1 MKSLTIILFLAFGC
15 TCLAQTPLSL
25 QQAVEQATRHRA
37 EIASAARRVEAGEEL
52 RRQSQAFP
60 NPRLFLQT
68 EDIRTPSN
76 FDFARDSETYGY
88 LSQIVETSGA
98 RRARIELA
106 SADSRLLAL
115 DLEQVRREIGFR
127 VRDAYWQA
135 LSAQI
140 AHGLYQESDTYFQEV
155 VQYHEAR
162 FHEGKLAEVDLLR
175 IQLQAQQIHAGLSNA
190 ELEEQKAQLALA
202 LEMGVSP
209 AGPWMLTEKFDQLE
223 TPRQPGNQTEPQTA
237 VRIANENVGVAEARE
252 SQERAKGR
260 PDLNMLFGYK
270 RDIGLNTAILGLQLN
285 LPLFDRN
292 RAATAAASEEIESAK
307 SSLDA
312 TRFLVGSELSLAR
325 REYAS
330 RLQQVNEVF
339 TPLRERAE
347 QIADVTR
354 AAYMQGGL
362 DLLRLI
368 DAERLRV
375 DAQLAWVDALNRYH
389 VSVVELERAE
399 GVEP

>member
-1 MKSLTIILFLAFGC
+1 MKSLTTILFLALGC
-15 TCLAQTPLSL
+15 TRLAQTPLSL
-25 QQAVEQATRHRA
+25 QQAVEQAMRHRA
-37 EIASAARRVEAGEEL
+37 EIASAARRVAAGEDL
-52 RRQSQAFP
+52 HRQSKTFP

-68 EDIRTPSN
+68 EDIRTSSN

-88 LSQIVETSGA
+88 LSQIIETSGA

-106 SADSRLLAL
+106 SADSRLSAL

-127 VRDAYWQA
+127 VRAAYWQA

-140 AHGLYQESDTYFQEV
+140 AHSLYQESDTYFQEV

-175 IQLQAQQIHAGLSNA
+175 IQLQGQQIHAGLSNA
-190 ELEEQKAQLALA
+190 ELEEQRAQLALA
-202 LEMGVSP
+202 REMGVSR
-209 AGPWMLTEKFDQLE
+209 AGPWTLTEKFDQLE
-223 TPRQPGNQTEPQTA
+223 TPRHSGDQAEPQTA
-237 VRIANENVGVAEARE
+237 VRIANENVSVAQARE

-260 PDLNMLFGYK
+260 PDLNVLFGYK
-270 RDIGLNTAILGLQLN
+270 RDIGFNTAIFGLQLN

-307 SSLDA
+307 SSLEA
-312 TRFLVGSELSLAR
+312 TTFLVDSELSLAR

-339 TPLRERAE
+339 TPLRKRAE

-354 AAYMQGGL
+354 AAYTQGGL

-389 VSVVELERAE
+389 LSVVELERAE

>member
-1 MKSLTIILFLAFGC
+1 MKSLTTLAFLVCGSA
-15 TCLAQTPLSL
+15 CLGQTPLSL
-25 QQAVEQATRHRA
+25 QQAVEQANRHRA
-37 EIASAARRVEAGEEL
+37 EIASAARRVGASEDL
-52 RRQSQAFP
+52 RRQSQAFL

-68 EDIRTPSN
+68 EDVRTSSN
-76 FDFARDSETYGY
+76 FDFAQDSETFGY
-88 LSQIVETSGA
+88 LSQIIETSGA

-106 SADSRLLAL
+106 SADSRLSSL
-115 DLEQVRREIGFR
+115 DLEQVRREIGFG
-127 VRDAYWQA
+127 VREAYWKA

-140 AHGLYQESDTYFQEV
+140 ARSLYQESNSYFQQV
-155 VQYHEAR
+155 VEYHEAR

-190 ELEEQKAQLALA
+190 ELEEQKAQLQLA
-202 LEMGVSP
+202 REMGVSP
-209 AGPWMLTEKFDQLE
+209 TGPWMLTEKFDRLE
-223 TPRQPGNQTEPQTA
+223 TPRQSGGQAAPQTA
-237 VRIANENVGVAEARE
+237 VRIANENVGVSQARE
-252 SQERAKGR
+252 NQERAKGR
-260 PDLNMLFGYK
+260 PDLDVLFGYK
-270 RDIGLNTAILGLQLN
+270 RDVGFNTAILGLQLN

-292 RAATAAASEEIESAK
+292 RAATAAASEEIESVK
-307 SSLDA
+307 SSLEA
-312 TRFLVGSELSLAR
+312 TRFLVDSEVSLAR

-330 RLQQVNEVF
+330 RLQQANEVF

-389 VSVVELERAE
+389 LSVVQLERAE